1 MNPLFRPF
9 ALIALCLALVGG
21 SVTMA
26 VARGNATA
34 LSRGGITLVLCS
46 GLGYRTISL
55 DAGGNPIGP
64 LHPCPD
70 CLTGLSAYLAPATS
84 HLGQRIVLA
93 YKDKQ
98 PVPKMPRLQIVADV
112 PRARGPPLVV

>member
-1 MNPLFRPF
+1 MFSLF
-9 ALIALCLALVGG
+9 AIIALCIALVGG

-46 GLGYRTISL
+46 GLGYRTVSL

-70 CLTGLSAYLAPATS
+70 CLTGLSAYLPPVGCQLGPRVALTHRAT
-84 HLGQRIVLA
+84 L
-93 YKDKQ
+93 
-98 PVPKMPRLQIVADV
+98 PVPKAPRLQKNADV